1 MHGHAPSSLQEHQE
15 GRTDLVV
22 NDTNPKQSVHIYKCS
37 KSTVRVE
44 GKVNE
49 ILLGAPPA
57 HVTFSSRPRPAPL
70 YSADAHAPAPTPRLL
85 QQTTATSCSSSLTTP
100 SAASTLS
107 TARGARSRSRARRRR
122 SWCVRAYRRVRVR
135 ACRVGPDAG
144 WR

>member
-49 ILLGAPPA
+49 ILLGASACHSARRPVA
-57 HVTFSSRPRPAPL
+57 FSSRPRPAPCTML
-70 YSADAHAPAPTPRLL
+70 TPHPRLVFSNRQL
-85 QQTTATSCSSSLTTP
+85 P
-100 SAASTLS
+100 PAAAHL
-107 TARGARSRSRARRRR
+107 
-122 SWCVRAYRRVRVR
+122 
-135 ACRVGPDAG
+135 
-144 WR
+144 